1 MKNRFLIT
9 ILILCIA
16 VCRAFAFDAITDRLL
31 FMHIGD
37 NSGLSENHVKAITKD
52 RHGFVWIGTRNGLN
66 RYDGCNIKT
75 YDVDDLD
82 KHFGNHNVSALYEAN
97 DGKLWVGTD
106 KGVFIMD
113 PDTERFTFFDL
124 KTSRGHY
131 PSNWV
136 NQIVG
141 DKAGN
146 VWIVLP
152 NEGAYRYD
160 TRKKRLALYRTS
172 KSFGQFDGNIQ
183 SVCVRRDGSVWFGT
197 NGNGLYRYDKRIDN
211 LRLMTRGDAQKALAG
226 KNIYALTDYG
236 SWLVV
241 GEHEAR
247 LVKYNPQT
255 GELRDVDSPGV
266 HYKIIRAV
274 ATDGQRLYVGTQE
287 GLYVIDEKAHKE
299 RVIRESTLSSFGL
312 SCKMIYTVYI
322 DSGGGLWLGTNTNG
336 VDYLP
341 PEGINYNVFLP
352 SLMPGSISGKMVNE
366 MAVTPDGDVWLSS
379 DEGFVN
385 IFDPRTKT
393 FRDVPMATSK
403 SGSNRLALYY
413 DNGKIWSGTF
423 KNGIDIIDS
432 RTLAVS
438 HYAPRDLGLV
448 GDGSVYA
455 VMRDRDGKMWLG
467 TGRDVYVQ
475 ADGMKFRRVNGL
487 GGIYVQDFIQDRK
500 GDIWVCTIGMGLY
513 RFNVRTD
520 KITHYQHDASDS
532 TTVSSN
538 DITSVS
544 ADHKGNLWFGT
555 DRGGLC
561 CYDFAKNVFASYG
574 KADGLPDDVTYK
586 VLEDGRHNLWF
597 GTNHGL
603 VRFNPATREAT
614 VYSDN
619 MQYLGSQYS
628 IRSAVKLADGTMLFG
643 TQSGLRM
650 INSNSIY
657 SDMSSRRVMVTNLK
671 VDNKD
676 VRPEKGGIIEAN
688 IFTSRKIRLPY
699 NFSSLH
705 LDIGTLEYNSI
716 ESVDYE
722 YRLEGV
728 DKDWNIATTKDGIN
742 YTRLQPG
749 KYGLTVRERGNKANT
764 TTLEITVRH
773 PWWDTI
779 LARVVYVMLIIAFV
793 ALLFRNQQLRQT
805 RRMQRR
811 ARIIQASQE
820 KELLQSKISFF
831 TDVTHEIRTPLT
843 LISGSLETINDSRI
857 EDKAIR
863 KNLRSVKMN
872 CQRLLNL
879 INQLME
885 FRKTDPKT
893 LKLNFVRLDVCR
905 LVNNIITRFE
915 PAAANQGR
923 TIGFDADE
931 EAIMVPVNSEA
942 VTKIVS
948 NLLNNAMKY
957 SESFMQVSIR
967 HNASEVRISVVNDGA
982 RIPENMSERIFEPFV
997 RLDRDDSKTGTGI
1010 GLPLAKSLAEMHH
1023 GSLRINKESEYNEFV
1038 LTLPMRQDNVIE
1050 MQCEELPDTHY
1061 NDIVEE
1067 YAENAGTTKGDTILV
1082 VEDNAEI
1089 VDLLRDNFGSDYMVL
1104 SAANGQ
1110 EALDLIDKN
1119 KVSLVVTDVM
1129 MPVMDGLELTCRIKT
1144 DVNLSH
1150 MPVIMLTARQ
1160 TLDNRI
1166 EGLKAGADAYIEKP
1180 FSMAHL
1186 RQQIQTLLENRRR
1199 EQESF
1204 LHKPYLTV
1212 EGSGTNKVEEDFLNK
1227 MNMVITENMHDPDFN
1242 VERLAKEMCMSRS
1255 SLHRKIKEVSNLTPI
1270 DFIRLIKLK
1279 KAAELIRQKG
1289 YRANEVCEEIG
1300 ISSPSYFIKL
1310 FQKQFGMTPKEFAME
1325 NKG

>member
-1 MKNRFLIT
+1 MKNRILLT
-9 ILILCIA
+9 ILMSCIA
-16 VCRAFAFDAITDRLL
+16 VCQALATDIITGRL
-31 FMHIGD
+31 FFKHIDGS
-37 NSGLSENHVKAITKD
+37 SGLSENHVKAITKD

-106 KGVFIMD
+106 KGVFMMN
-113 PDTERFTFFDL
+113 PDTERFVFFDV
-124 KTSRGHY
+124 KTSDGHY

-136 NQIVG
+136 NQIAG

-146 VWIVLP
+146 IWIVVP

-160 TRKKRLALYRTS
+160 THRKRLALYSTS

-197 NGNGLYRYDKRIDN
+197 NGNGLYRYDRRADRV
-211 LRLMTRGDAQKALAG
+211 RLMTHGDARKALAG
-226 KNIYALTDYG
+226 KNVYTLTDYG
-236 SWLVV
+236 QWLVA

-255 GELRDVDSPGV
+255 GELRDIESDV

-274 ATDGQRLYVGTQE
+274 TTDGRRLYVGTQE

-299 RVIRESTLSSFGL
+299 RLIGESTMSPFGL
-312 SCKMIYTVYI
+312 SSKMIYTMYL
-322 DSGGGLWLGTNTNG
+322 DNHGGLWLGTNTNG
-336 VDYLP
+336 VNYLP
-341 PEGINYNVFLP
+341 PKGVTFNVFLP
-352 SLMPGSISGKMVNE
+352 SPLPGSISGKMVDE
-366 MAVTPDGDVWLSS
+366 MVVTSDGNVWLSS
-379 DEGFVN
+379 DDGFIN
-385 IFDPRTKT
+385 IFDPRTQA
-393 FRDVPMATSK
+393 FRDVPMATGK
-403 SGSNRLALYY
+403 NGINRLALYY
-413 DNGKIWSGTF
+413 DNGKVWSGLF
-423 KNGIDIIDS
+423 KNGIDIIDP
-432 RTLAVS
+432 RTLAVI
-438 HYAPRDLGLV
+438 HYSPQELGLQN
-448 GDGSVYA
+448 DGSVYA
-455 VMRDRDGKMWLG
+455 MMRDRDGKMWLG
-467 TGRDVYVQ
+467 TGNDVYVQ
-475 ADGMKFRRVNGL
+475 TAGMRFRKVNGL
-487 GGIYVQDFIQDRK
+487 NGLYVQHFIQDRK
-500 GDIWVCTIGMGLY
+500 GDIWICTIGTGLY
-513 RFNVRTD
+513 RLNIKTG

-532 TTVSSN
+532 TSVSSN

-544 ADHKGNLWFGT
+544 ADHKGNLWFAT

-561 CYDFAKNVFASYG
+561 CFDFGKNGFTAYG

-586 VLEDGRHNLWF
+586 VLEDARHNLWF

-603 VRFNPATREAT
+603 VRFNPVTREAT
-614 VYSDN
+614 VYSSDGP
-619 MQYLGSQYS
+619 YFGSQYNM
-628 IRSAVKLADGTMLFG
+628 RSAVKLADGTMLFG

-650 INSNSIY
+650 INSNRIY

-676 VRPEKGGIIEAN
+676 VCPEKGGIIEASV
-688 IFTSRKIRLPY
+688 FTSGKIRLPY

-705 LDIGTLEYNSI
+705 LDIGTLEYNSV
-716 ESVDYE
+716 ESADYE
-722 YRLEGV
+722 YKLEGV
-728 DKDWNIATTKDGIN
+728 DKDWNTATTKDGIN

-749 KYGLTVRERGNKANT
+749 TYQLTVRERGNKANT

-779 LARVVYVMLIIAFV
+779 LARVIYVLIFIAIV
-793 ALLFRNQQLRQT
+793 VMLFRNQQRRQMS
-805 RRMQRR
+805 RMQRR

-843 LISGSLETINDSRI
+843 LISGSLETINDSKI
-857 EDKAIR
+857 EDSGIR
-863 KNLRSVKMN
+863 KNLRAVKMN

-885 FRKTDPKT
+885 FRKMDPKT
-893 LKLNFVRLDVCR
+893 LKLNFVRVDICR
-905 LVNNIITRFE
+905 LVSNIITRFD
-915 PAAANQGR
+915 PAVASQGK
-923 TIGFDADE
+923 TIGFDTDE
-931 EAIMVPVNSEA
+931 DAIMVPVNSEA

-957 SESFMQVSIR
+957 SESFMQVSVR
-967 HNASEVRISVVNDGA
+967 HSASEVKISVVNDGA
-982 RIPENMSERIFEPFV
+982 KIPEDMDERIFEPFV

-1038 LTLPMRQDNVIE
+1038 LTLPMHQDNVIE
-1050 MQCEELPDTHY
+1050 MQNEELADNRHGG
-1061 NDIVEE
+1061 IVEG
-1067 YAENAGTTKGDTILV
+1067 YAETATVTKGDTILV

-1089 VDLLRDNFGSDYMVL
+1089 VEMLRDNLCADYTVL
-1104 SAANGQ
+1104 AAANGQ
-1110 EALDLIDKN
+1110 EALDVIDKT
-1119 KVSLVVTDVM
+1119 KVSLIVTDVM
-1129 MPVMDGLELTCRIKT
+1129 MPVMDGLELTHRIKS

-1150 MPVIMLTARQ
+1150 LPVIMLTARQ

-1166 EGLKAGADAYIEKP
+1166 EGLRAGADAYIEKP
-1180 FSMAHL
+1180 FSIVHL
-1186 RQQIQTLLENRRR
+1186 RQQVQTLLENRRR

-1212 EGSGTNKVEEDFLNK
+1212 EGSGTNKVEEEFLNK
-1227 MNMVITENMHDPDFN
+1227 MNKVITDNMRDPEFN
-1242 VERLAKEMCMSRS
+1242 VERLANEMCMSRS